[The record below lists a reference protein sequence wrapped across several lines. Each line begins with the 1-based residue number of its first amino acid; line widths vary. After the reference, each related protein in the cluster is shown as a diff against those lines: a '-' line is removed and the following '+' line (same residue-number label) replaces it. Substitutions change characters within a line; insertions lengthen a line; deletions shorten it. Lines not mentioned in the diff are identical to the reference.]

1 MRVRCFPLHVQGVL
15 LGDKKLKLCLLF
27 EALLNY
33 SNRSTTL
40 LLEKEEDVITRLTCL
55 ELAMSS

>member
-1 MRVRCFPLHVQGVL
+1 MLSFEQGVL
-15 LGDKKLKLCLLF
+15 VGDKKLKLCLLF